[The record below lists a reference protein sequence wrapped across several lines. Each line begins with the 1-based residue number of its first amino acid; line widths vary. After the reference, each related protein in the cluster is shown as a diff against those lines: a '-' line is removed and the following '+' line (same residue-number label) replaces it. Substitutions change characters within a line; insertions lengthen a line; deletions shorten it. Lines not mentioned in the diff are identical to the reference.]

1 MIISNQKRMAAQILS
16 KKEGR
21 TVGIHRVW
29 INPDYLDEVSTAVQK
44 DDIRQLI
51 EDGLIKARPIKGISK
66 GRARK
71 AAEQKA
77 KGRRKGPGSRKGTR
91 NSRDPKKNRWMRL
104 IRAQRRV
111 LKDLRGDETL
121 TPSEYRYYYRKAK
134 GGSYRSVSHMRTN
147 MGLDGFKLGGDE
159 LWHFVKTKD

>member
-1 MIISNQKRMAAQILS
+1 MMITNQKRMAAQILS

-21 TVGIHRVW
+21 TVGVHRVW

-44 DDIRQLI
+44 NDIRQLI
-51 EDGLIKARPIKGISK
+51 EDGLIKAKPIKGISK

-71 AAEQKA
+71 AAAQKA

-134 GGSYRSVSHMRTN
+134 GGSYRSVAHMRTN
-147 MGLDGFKLGGDE
+147 MGLDGIKLGGDE
-159 LWHFVKTKD
+159 

>member
-1 MIISNQKRMAAQILS
+1 MAAHILS

-21 TVGIHRVW
+21 TVGVHRVW
-29 INPDYLDEVSTAVQK
+29 VNPDYLEEVSSAVQK
-44 DDIRQLI
+44 ADIRQLI
-51 EDGLIKARPIKGISK
+51 EDGLIKARPIKGISR

-77 KGRRKGPGSRKGTR
+77 KGRRKGPGSRKGSR

-134 GGSYRSVSHMRTN
+134 GGSYRSIAHMRTN
-147 MGLDGFKLGGDE
+147 MGLDGIKIGGDE
-159 LWHFVKTKD
+159 

>member
-1 MIISNQKRMAAQILS
+1 MAAHILS

-29 INPDYLDEVSTAVQK
+29 INPDYLEEVSSAVQK
-44 DDIRQLI
+44 ADIRQLI
-51 EDGLIKARPIKGISK
+51 EDGLIKAKPIKGISR

-71 AAEQKA
+71 AADQKA
-77 KGRRKGPGSRKGTR
+77 KGRRKGPGSRKGSR

-134 GGSYRSVSHMRTN
+134 GGSYRSIAHMRTN
-147 MGLDGFKLGGDE
+147 MGLDGIKFGGDE
-159 LWHFVKTKD
+159 

>member
-77 KGRRKGPGSRKGTR
+77 KGRRKGPGSRKGTI

-147 MGLDGFKLGGDE
+147 MGLDGIKFGGDE
-159 LWHFVKTKD
+159 

>member
-121 TPSEYRYYYRKAK
+121 TSSEYRYYYRKAK

-147 MGLDGFKLGGDE
+147 MGLDGIKFGGDE
-159 LWHFVKTKD
+159 

>member
-121 TPSEYRYYYRKAK
+121 TPSEYRYYYR
-134 GGSYRSVSHMRTN
+134 
-147 MGLDGFKLGGDE
+147 
-159 LWHFVKTKD
+159 

>member
-111 LKDLRGDETL
+111 LKDLRGD
-121 TPSEYRYYYRKAK
+121 
-134 GGSYRSVSHMRTN
+134 
-147 MGLDGFKLGGDE
+147 
-159 LWHFVKTKD
+159 

>member
-91 NSRDPKKNRWMRL
+91 NSRDPKKDRWMRL

-147 MGLDGFKLGGDE
+147 MGLDGIKFGGDE
-159 LWHFVKTKD
+159 

>member
-29 INPDYLDEVSTAVQK
+29 INPDYLDEVRTAVQK

-147 MGLDGFKLGGDE
+147 MGLDGIKFGGDE
-159 LWHFVKTKD
+159 

>member
-21 TVGIHRVW
+21 EVGVHRVW

-51 EDGLIKARPIKGISK
+51 DEGLIKARPIKGTSR
-66 GRARK
+66 GRARN
-71 AAEQKA
+71 AAAQKA

-111 LKDLRGDETL
+111 LKEMRGDETL
-121 TPSEYRYYYRKAK
+121 TSSEYRYYYRKAK
-134 GGSYRSVSHMRTN
+134 GGSYRSVADMKRN
-147 MGLDGFKLGGDE
+147 MEIDGISFGGE
-159 LWHFVKTKD
+159 N

>member
-1 MIISNQKRMAAQILS
+1 MMITNQKRMAAQILS

-21 TVGIHRVW
+21 TVGVHRVW

-51 EDGLIKARPIKGISK
+51 EDGLIKAKPIKGISK
-66 GRARK
+66 GRARR
-71 AAEQKA
+71 AAAQKA

-134 GGSYRSVSHMRTN
+134 GGSYRSVAHMRTN
-147 MGLDGFKLGGDE
+147 MGLDGIKLGGDE
-159 LWHFVKTKD
+159 